1 MERLKELKK
10 KRIISNLGTLTC
22 EIAKY
27 LNALLAPLGKSNFK
41 ILNIESVNKE
51 IRQGKIPDKY
61 K

>member
-41 ILNIESVNKE
+41 ILNIGSVNKE
-51 IRQGKIPDKY
+51 IR
-61 K
+61 